1 MERTGSPQQ
10 GRILIADDD
19 PAIVGLLE
27 RILGRAGFTDVAS
40 TTDSSRVIDLF
51 TEFSPDLLVLDLT
64 MPEPDGMEIMARL
77 SEQGESVDLVPILVL
92 TGDLNAERKQR
103 ALAGGASDF
112 LTKPFDVPEVV
123 QRIRNLIERRL
134 LHLELQRHNR
144 ILETRV
150 RERTRRLE
158 EARIDILLRLAR
170 AAEFRDDD
178 TGEHIRRVG
187 RVSAA
192 LAARLG
198 VAPEIVRT
206 VELTAPLHDVG
217 KIGVPDAILLKPGK
231 LTPPELVV
239 MQSHTTIGAALLSDS
254 PWHLLETAREIALHH
269 HEAWDGTGYPHGLAG
284 EEIPLVARFVAVADV
299 FDALTHDR
307 TYRRAWPRDRV
318 LSHLRQLSGTRFDP
332 AVVDAMLGL
341 CEEHQDPHTHPSVS
355 SETFPAASD
364 DEGSG

>member
-1 MERTGSPQQ
+1 MR

-19 PAIVGLLE
+19 AAIVGLLE
-27 RILGRAGFTDVAS
+27 RILARAGFTDVAS
-40 TTDSSRVIDLF
+40 TTDSSRVLDLF
-51 TEFSPDLLVLDLT
+51 AEFSPDLLLLDLT

-77 SEQGESVDLVPILVL
+77 SKQYEFADLVPILVL
-92 TGDLNAERKQR
+92 TGDLSAERKQR

-123 QRIRNLIERRL
+123 QRIRNLLERRF

-150 RERTRRLE
+150 RERTRSLE
-158 EARIDILLRLAR
+158 EARLDVLSRLAR
-170 AAEFRDDD
+170 AAEFRDDE

-187 RVSAA
+187 RMSAA
-192 LAARLG
+192 LADRLG
-198 VAPEIVRT
+198 VAPDIVRT

-231 LTPPELVV
+231 LTPSELVE

-254 PWHLLETAREIALHH
+254 PWHLLETARDIALHH

-284 EEIPLVARFVAVADV
+284 EEIPLVARFVSVADV
-299 FDALTHDR
+299 FDALAHDR
-307 TYRRAWPRDRV
+307 TYRRAWSRGRV
-318 LSHLRQLSGTRFDP
+318 LSHLQQERGTRFDP
-332 AVVDAMLGL
+332 AVVDAMLAI
-341 CEEHQDPHTHPSVS
+341 CEEYRDPHTYPLPS
-355 SETFPAASD
+355 SELSPAASHD
-364 DEGSG
+364 VGSP